1 MLLVLDIMCAVLGFV
16 CIKPYFALPGLTS
29 YTISS
34 EKIDKAFRVAL
45 ITDGHNAVFGEGN
58 ELLLDL
64 VAGQSP
70 DAILVVGDMVNGD
83 EAQTDTAKTLLSALA
98 GIAPTYA
105 SYGNHELKHESAFG
119 SDTKDIYDA
128 CGVRLLDGEY
138 LDIAIGGQMIRLGGI
153 FGYCLPESA
162 LKTGEAKIEECNFL
176 NDFQDTELFT
186 LLMCHMPS
194 GWNTFGGLDAWDI
207 DCIVAGHAH
216 GGQIILPLIGG
227 VYAPDQGWF
236 PGRVHGVFES
246 EAQDSTLIVSRGL
259 GSSVSVPRIG
269 NPPEVVVI
277 DFSPMSG
284 EVFEMNKGVECE

>member
-1 MLLVLDIMCAVLGFV
+1 MKYKTIGLLIYTVFAAALCMVIHAIHAQLGLSLYAVL
-16 CIKPYFALPGLTS
+16 
-29 YTISS
+29 S
-34 EKIDKAFRVAL
+34 EKIDTAFRIVMIA
-45 ITDGHNAVFGEGN
+45 DGHNAVFGEGN
-58 ELLLDL
+58 QQLHDL

-277 DFSPMSG
+277 DFVP
-284 EVFEMNKGVECE
+284 EEF

>member
-1 MLLVLDIMCAVLGFV
+1 
-16 CIKPYFALPGLTS
+16 
-29 YTISS
+29 
-34 EKIDKAFRVAL
+34 
-45 ITDGHNAVFGEGN
+45 
-58 ELLLDL
+58 
-64 VAGQSP
+64 
-70 DAILVVGDMVNGD
+70 MVNGD

-138 LDIAIGGQMIRLGGI
+138 LDIGIGGQMIRLGGI

-277 DFSPMSG
+277 DFFTD
-284 EVFEMNKGVECE
+284 ER